1 MADHYRIRN
10 NSRVLLKQAQDLLNS
25 IGNDIREQKLTT
37 VSDVMRRMLEGL
49 RQFFTELGAP
59 TMKKRYAPID
69 GPPWSDDY
77 NQTMTE
83 IHNDLTTAFQ
93 ETDLLADSIVSH
105 YNYSEIQ
112 REYLLNRLKRAR
124 ERLDDF
130 VLFSNVV
137 NEGIIHAKDTFSN
150 LDKIDLGAETLPLAS
165 INPNE
170 GVVTLK
176 RVDSINRSEGAVVSI
191 VASDSNGFPGNT
203 HQIKVSTETDFD
215 GSRHKLVFYGE
226 EDPHLDP
233 KVMLD
238 ENPDTWFEYE
248 TCNVPDSIKA
258 KYKYYG
264 FQYADGEWWTRDPA
278 DKYKMDPPKG
288 RETPNLSK
296 PLRLSLEIRL
306 PQPTI
311 INWININPYIP
322 PFDGAQPPRIVD
334 VLVSDGEGYKRSIT
348 GEMDRNLIL
357 SEELNEFPATYDPD
371 MIPCGND
378 YTGQAVYTFP
388 PTLAKTI
395 SIIIEQDRPYSCDIG
410 HIIWKRI
417 DTIRET
423 KTGPLFGLL
432 GGNETRVK
440 KKETLVEGPKAP
452 LSALYSDWNDALGID
467 NALEGTGFL
476 GELVGNIL
484 GGISGAL
491 FGSTTKELIGSEIVS
506 ERIRLN
512 GWRWALGIR
521 DINIYSYAF
530 AEKSE
535 VVSKEHIIGE
545 PIKRVTLTVNE
556 EIPKVF
562 LDKGGW
568 QNRNEWIKYYISVD
582 GTTWHRI
589 SPQGHSETLDPT
601 TGELVPEIYIINSEL
616 GPADRNPR
624 AGYIDTKGEPVSI
637 RFKAVLSRPT
647 NMEDARAF
655 TPVLRGY
662 ALKVQTGGDG
672 E

>member
-322 PFDGAQPPRIVD
+322 PFDGAQPPAHCRC
-334 VLVSDGEGYKRSIT
+334 
-348 GEMDRNLIL
+348 
-357 SEELNEFPATYDPD
+357 A
-371 MIPCGND
+371 
-378 YTGQAVYTFP
+378 
-388 PTLAKTI
+388 
-395 SIIIEQDRPYSCDIG
+395 
-410 HIIWKRI
+410 
-417 DTIRET
+417 
-423 KTGPLFGLL
+423 
-432 GGNETRVK
+432 
-440 KKETLVEGPKAP
+440 
-452 LSALYSDWNDALGID
+452 
-467 NALEGTGFL
+467 
-476 GELVGNIL
+476 
-484 GGISGAL
+484 
-491 FGSTTKELIGSEIVS
+491 
-506 ERIRLN
+506 
-512 GWRWALGIR
+512 
-521 DINIYSYAF
+521 
-530 AEKSE
+530 
-535 VVSKEHIIGE
+535 
-545 PIKRVTLTVNE
+545 
-556 EIPKVF
+556 
-562 LDKGGW
+562 
-568 QNRNEWIKYYISVD
+568 SV
-582 GTTWHRI
+582 
-589 SPQGHSETLDPT
+589 
-601 TGELVPEIYIINSEL
+601 
-616 GPADRNPR
+616 
-624 AGYIDTKGEPVSI
+624 
-637 RFKAVLSRPT
+637 
-647 NMEDARAF
+647 
-655 TPVLRGY
+655 
-662 ALKVQTGGDG
+662 
-672 E
+672 